1 MANSNMQTLISETW
15 TAAGHKE
22 MRELPRGV
30 LISPAT
36 YLRFLQ
42 TLNTVYVANNTKI
55 EDKKAR
61 LEKLILK
68 LETISGQVYYS
79 HPYNKSRHIQ
89 NIN

>member
-1 MANSNMQTLISETW
+1 MLLIFPYRTMANSNMETLISDTW
-15 TAAGHKE
+15 TAAGKKE

-61 LEKLILK
+61 LEKLIQK
-68 LETISGQVYYS
+68 LETISGQVYYC
-79 HPYNKSRHIQ
+79 
-89 NIN
+89 